1 MKKADQLFKELIN
14 ENYIDLKPINKIE
27 ATPKTNFEIKY
38 AEYLA

>member
-27 ATPKTNFEIKY
+27 ATPKQTLKKLLLIF
-38 AEYLA
+38 